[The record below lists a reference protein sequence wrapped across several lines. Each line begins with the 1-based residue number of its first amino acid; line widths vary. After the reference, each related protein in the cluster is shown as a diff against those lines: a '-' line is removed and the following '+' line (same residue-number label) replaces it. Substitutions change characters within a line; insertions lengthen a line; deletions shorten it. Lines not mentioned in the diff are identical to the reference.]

1 MPMLRRA
8 NGIAAVLLLAVFFAH
23 AIMGAFFCWD
33 MFSDELSWIV
43 WVGVGII
50 AVHVALSVGTTRQ
63 MLCDRS
69 RPPSAKKKAHQLKKW
84 VSGIGI
90 GVIAVAHVF
99 LDFGSVAWAIV
110 ALLVDVA
117 LATHVCI
124 SAKSLAKDLELGS
137 KSRYAVRVFA
147 ILVALLAG
155 TVIAF
160 CGC

>member
-1 MPMLRRA
+1 MFRWA
-8 NGIAAVLLLAVFFAH
+8 NGIAALLLLAVFSAH
-23 AIMGAFFCWD
+23 VIMGTLFCWG
-33 MFSDELSWIV
+33 MFSDELNWAVWI
-43 WVGVGII
+43 GVGII

-84 VSGIGI
+84 VSGIAI
-90 GVIAVAHVF
+90 GVIAAAHVL

-110 ALLVDVA
+110 ALLIDVA

-124 SAKSLAKDLELGS
+124 SAKSLAKDLGLDAKS
-137 KSRYAVRVFA
+137 KYAVRVFA
-147 ILVALLAG
+147 ILVAFLAG

-160 CGC
+160 GGY

>member
-1 MPMLRRA
+1 
-8 NGIAAVLLLAVFFAH
+8 
-23 AIMGAFFCWD
+23 MGALFCWD
-33 MFSDELSWIV
+33 MFSDGLSWVV

-50 AVHVALSVGTTRQ
+50 AVHMALSVGTTRQ

-84 VSGIGI
+84 VSGIAV
-90 GVIAVAHVF
+90 GVIAVAHVL

-110 ALLVDVA
+110 ALLLDVA

-124 SAKSLAKDLELGS
+124 SAKSLAKDLGLGS
-137 KSRYAVRVFA
+137 KSRYAVRVLA

-155 TVIAF
+155 TMIVF
-160 CGC
+160 CGH